1 MASGRRAREVEMK
14 NQPRTDNKARTE
26 LERATGDTIAANNI
40 ILEEAKRGEVSRL
53 LYPVKE
59 FE

>member
-1 MASGRRAREVEMK
+1 MK

-40 ILEEAKRGEVSRL
+40 ILEEAMRGEVSRL

>member
-1 MASGRRAREVEMK
+1 MK